1 LDIRENFNDVLRFQL
16 LPGAGLWANIG
27 QENSESNMPPK
38 TLDEMRERPQ
48 TVNYQRIDFDK
59 VKVEVYLVERAYH
72 NSKDTYL
79 LTSIIIDDINNKEGH
94 SYIRPHG
101 LYYEYLKEKGEK
113 ILNIKP
119 NDFPKIPVE
128 TELEAKEVF
137 IFSLSRL
144 AVAYLIVIASGSRIA
159 FCYSWQVDNLQSVSV
174 NENFDLMM
182 IVILDGFAL

>member
-1 LDIRENFNDVLRFQL
+1 MDIRENFNDVLRFQL

-79 LTSIIIDDINNKEGH
+79 LTSIIIDDENNKKEH

-101 LYYEYLKEKGEK
+101 LYYEYLKEKGET
-113 ILNIKP
+113 ILNTVP
-119 NDFPKIPVE
+119 NYHPEIPVE
-128 TELEAKEVF
+128 LEDESEAKKVF
-137 IFSLSRL
+137 IFSLF
-144 AVAYLIVIASGSRIA
+144 I
-159 FCYSWQVDNLQSVSV
+159 
-174 NENFDLMM
+174 
-182 IVILDGFAL
+182 